1 MKRLATLALLPLLA
15 VTLAGCSDRGNDE
28 LMRRVAQA
36 EEFANKAEASAKR
49 AEAAAARLG
58 AGSSSSSSDESQASP
73 PPPAETVV
81 KEGSDQDTNYGKG
94 EDPVP
99 LGG

>member
-1 MKRLATLALLPLLA
+1 MKRFAILAPLPLFA
-15 VTLAGCSDRGNDE
+15 IALAGCSDRGNDE

-36 EEFANKAEASAKR
+36 EEAADKAEASAKR
-49 AEAAAARLG
+49 AEAAAARIG
-58 AGSSSSSSDESQASP
+58 AGNRTSDTSEAN

-81 KEGSDQDTNYGKG
+81 DDGPATDPNYGKG

-99 LGG
+99 LDG

>member
-1 MKRLATLALLPLLA
+1 MKRLIALAVLPLLA
-15 VTLAGCSDRGNDE
+15 ACGSSGGENE

-36 EEFANKAEASAKR
+36 EEAATRAEASAKR

-58 AGSSSSSSDESQASP
+58 AGSSSSSDESESSA

-81 KEGSDQDTNYGKG
+81 EDSPDQDTNYGKG
-94 EDPVP
+94 EEPVP
-99 LGG
+99 LDG

>member
-1 MKRLATLALLPLLA
+1 MKRLASLALVPLLA
-15 VTLAGCSDRGNDE
+15 VTLAGCSDRGDDE

-36 EEFANKAEASAKR
+36 EAAATKAEAAAKR

-58 AGSSSSSSDESQASP
+58 AGSSSEESESSS
-73 PPPAETVV
+73 PPAETVV
-81 KEGSDQDTNYGKG
+81 EEGPAVDPDYGKG

-99 LGG
+99 LDG

>member
-1 MKRLATLALLPLLA
+1 MKRLIALAVLPLLA
-15 VTLAGCSDRGNDE
+15 ACGSSGGENE

-36 EEFANKAEASAKR
+36 EEAAIRAEASAKR

-58 AGSSSSSSDESQASP
+58 AGSSSSDESESN

-81 KEGSDQDTNYGKG
+81 EDSPDQDTNYGKG
-94 EDPVP
+94 EEPVP
-99 LGG
+99 LDG

>member
-15 VTLAGCSDRGNDE
+15 VTLAGCSDRGDDE

-36 EEFANKAEASAKR
+36 EEAATKAEAAAKR
-49 AEAAAARLG
+49 AEAAAAKLG
-58 AGSSSSSSDESQASP
+58 VGSSSSSDESESSS
-73 PPPAETVV
+73 PPAETVV
-81 KEGSDQDTNYGKG
+81 EEGPAVDPDYGKG

-99 LGG
+99 LDG

>member
-1 MKRLATLALLPLLA
+1 MKRLIALAVLPLLA
-15 VTLAGCSDRGNDE
+15 ACGSSGGENE

-36 EEFANKAEASAKR
+36 EEAATRAEASAKR
-49 AEAAAARLG
+49 AEAAAAQLG
-58 AGSSSSSSDESQASP
+58 AGSISSSDESESS

-81 KEGSDQDTNYGKG
+81 EDSPDQDTNYGKG

-99 LGG
+99 LDG

>member
-1 MKRLATLALLPLLA
+1 MKRLATLALLPLFA
-15 VTLAGCSDRGNDE
+15 ITLAGCSDRGSDE

-36 EEFANKAEASAKR
+36 EEAARKAEASAKR

-58 AGSSSSSSDESQASP
+58 AGSGSSSDKSEVRP
-73 PPPAETVV
+73 PPETVV
-81 KEGSDQDTNYGKG
+81 EDDAAVDPDYGKG

-99 LGG
+99 LDG

>member
-1 MKRLATLALLPLLA
+1 MKRLASLALVPLLA
-15 VTLAGCSDRGNDE
+15 VTLAGCSDRGDDE

-36 EEFANKAEASAKR
+36 EEAATKAEAAAKR
-49 AEAAAARLG
+49 AEAAAAKLG
-58 AGSSSSSSDESQASP
+58 AGSSSDESESS

-81 KEGSDQDTNYGKG
+81 EEGPAVDPDYGKG

-99 LGG
+99 LDG